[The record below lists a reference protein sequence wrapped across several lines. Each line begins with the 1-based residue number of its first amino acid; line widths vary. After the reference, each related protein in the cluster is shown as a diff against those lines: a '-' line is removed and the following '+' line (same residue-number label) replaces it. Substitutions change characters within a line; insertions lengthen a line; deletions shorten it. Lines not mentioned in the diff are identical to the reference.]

1 MERSGFISYGKSEKE
16 IVRMGLPAIRAV
28 LLGPDAGAKRR
39 LLLALDWFMDPYY
52 QQDIL
57 DIRDGLAEL
66 LQQVVV
72 SAGDL
77 DAAEDALGLL
87 GDYEWPPFPILEQN
101 FDHIPDPLKSCAR
114 SVISMDRDLD

>member
-1 MERSGFISYGKSEKE
+1 MERSGFISYGQSEKE

-101 FDHIPDPLKSCAR
+101 FDKIPESLQPYAR
-114 SVISMDRDLD
+114 SVIAMDGETD

>member
-101 FDHIPDPLKSCAR
+101 FDKIPESLQPYAR
-114 SVISMDRDLD
+114 SVIAMDGETD

>member
-1 MERSGFISYGKSEKE
+1 MEGGGFISYGTSEKE
-16 IVRMGLPAIRAV
+16 IIRMGLPAIRAI

-52 QQDIL
+52 KQDIS

-66 LQQVVV
+66 LQRVVV
-72 SAGDL
+72 SSDNM
-77 DAAEDALGLL
+77 DAVEDALRLL

-101 FDHIPDPLKSCAR
+101 FDHIPDPLKSCAQ